1 MFRLNNSLR
10 IGPLPV
16 AVAIV
21 ALSSWMSGC
30 GDDDKPSGGGKGGSG
45 ATSGSAGSATGGTA
59 GTATGGSAGTATGGS
74 AGTATGGS
82 AGMATG
88 GSAGMATGGSAGMAT
103 GGSAGMGGEGGE
115 PGMGGE
121 GGQGVGG
128 EGGGTDSMCV
138 SGNLSFMHVSAAPM
152 QQHTHLPV
160 QGMSRTT
167 LVNLINSGMPLT
179 FTMPED
185 GASPHQHTLTFT
197 AQQLTVLRNGGALAM
212 NITSSMGGPGM
223 GMNVHTHTYSIEC
236 EP

>member
-1 MFRLNNSLR
+1 MSHLKNSLR

-16 AVAIV
+16 AVAMV
-21 ALSSWMSGC
+21 AVASWMSGC
-30 GDDDKPSGGGKGGSG
+30 GDDDKASGGGKGGSG
-45 ATSGSAGSATGGTA
+45 ATSGSAGSSTGGSA

-82 AGMATG
+82 AGT
-88 GSAGMATGGSAGMAT
+88 
-103 GGSAGMGGEGGE
+103 AGMGAEGGE

-121 GGQGVGG
+121 GGVGVGG
-128 EGGGTDSMCV
+128 EGGMGVGGEGGSTDPMCV
-138 SGNLSFMHVSAAPM
+138 SADLSFTHVSAAPM

-160 QGMSRTT
+160 QGAARTT

-185 GASPHQHTLTFT
+185 GANAHTHTLTFT
-197 AQQLTVLRNGGALAM
+197 APQLTVLRSGGALTM

-223 GMNVHTHTYSIEC
+223 NMHTHTYSIEC